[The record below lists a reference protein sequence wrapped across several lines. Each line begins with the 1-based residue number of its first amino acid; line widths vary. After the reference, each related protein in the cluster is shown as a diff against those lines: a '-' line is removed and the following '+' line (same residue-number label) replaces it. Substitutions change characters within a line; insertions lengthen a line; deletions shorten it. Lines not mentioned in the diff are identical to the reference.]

1 MIQQEYKNNVKD
13 VSGNIASTGF
23 NIEINES
30 MFQMLTSNVY
40 NDTILAVI
48 REWSTNACDACL
60 AADKDVKFD
69 VHIPTLA
76 EPYFEVRDYG
86 TGLAPEDIVG
96 LFSNLG
102 ASTKRDSNKYNG
114 TFGIG
119 RMAGLAVSNAFT
131 VESFYKGNHYQY
143 AISMQNGIP
152 VTLHLLDQPTDQPDG
167 LKLSVAVDS
176 DDIRHYEDK
185 ATRLYKFFDH
195 KPTLNV
201 DYLNIELD
209 VKEHISD
216 DWFIQD
222 SNVFNG
228 TNYVVMAQVPYAIP
242 YDSKV
247 DNKGFKNLVIK
258 VPPGSVSFN
267 PGRESL
273 SLNKDTVAYI
283 NKKFKEVEEEYVHN
297 AIIALSKGQT
307 DKEVLD
313 ISHALQQAAPYE
325 VSQKIDPTSFLS
337 GAYQAVTIGSYYST
351 AYSYNV
357 LPSENITKYMSNL
370 AECHYKPSHRIHA
383 KRLANNSYETMS
395 YKHFFS
401 MSHVV
406 VDVKT
411 NFKKQLA
418 SNFTDKSVMYW
429 QRVPGEDIDQ
439 AVAKCKE
446 VLGELSIDYQLA
458 SDILVNFETSST
470 STTVQREGVYASD
483 IVLRAYHVCGSQKI
497 SAEDTKENQ
506 YLYVPLKNTTPD
518 IESFGYSFEE
528 LCAISLKLNNIVL
541 DMPEVKGVPKKYLDQ
556 VKALDNWVP
565 LQDYINDKLPKLV
578 LKKPTSVNLPRFNT
592 NVINL
597 SILDKY
603 PTLIQ
608 DYFREVQSYKSF
620 ITCDTTVT
628 DTRMIDVY
636 SKLGTTFIEY
646 EPKVEVDLDE
656 LETIFPETSKLI
668 VTERYYEPI
677 TESLSLRL
685 AKLEEYYA
693 VHSTN
698 GQ

>member
-23 NIEINES
+23 SIEINES

-40 NDTILAVI
+40 NDPILAVI

-60 AADKDVKFD
+60 AADKEVKFD
-69 VHIPTLA
+69 VHIPTLE

-143 AISMQNGIP
+143 AISMQSGIP
-152 VTLHLLDQPTDQPDG
+152 VTLHLLNQPTDQPDG
-167 LKLSVAVDS
+167 LKLSVAVES
-176 DDIRHYEDK
+176 DEIRYYEDK
-185 ATRLYKFFDH
+185 AKRLYKFFDH
-195 KPTLNV
+195 KPILNV
-201 DYLNIELD
+201 DHLNIELD

-216 DWFIQD
+216 NWFIQD
-222 SNVFNG
+222 SNVFDDS
-228 TNYVVMAQVPYAIP
+228 NYVVMSQVPYAIP

-313 ISHALQQAAPYE
+313 IASTLQDAAPYE
-325 VSQKIDPTSFLS
+325 VGKKIISTSFLS
-337 GAYQAVTIGSYYST
+337 GAYQAIITQSYY
-351 AYSYNV
+351 ARAGNYNV
-357 LPSENITKYMSNL
+357 LPSENITTYMSNL
-370 AECHYKPSHRIHA
+370 AECHYKPKHRIHG
-383 KRLANNSYETMS
+383 KRLANNSYDTMS

-401 MSHVV
+401 ISHVII
-406 VDVKT
+406 DVKT

-429 QRVPGEDIDQ
+429 QKVPGEDIDQ

-446 VLGELSIDYQLA
+446 VLGELSINYELA

-470 STTVQREGVYASD
+470 STVQREGVYASD

-497 SAEDTKENQ
+497 SAEDTTENQ

-518 IESFGYSFEE
+518 IENFGYSFEE
-528 LCAISLKLNNIVL
+528 LCDMYVKLGTLVPDL
-541 DMPEVKGVPKKYLDQ
+541 PKLKGVPKKYLDQ

-565 LQDYINDKLPKLV
+565 LQDYINDKLPKLI
-578 LKKPTSVNLPRFNT
+578 LKKPISIDLPRFNSS
-592 NVINL
+592 VINL

-608 DYFREVQSYKSF
+608 NYYREVQRYKSF
-620 ITCDTTVT
+620 ITCDTTVI

-636 SKLGTTFIEY
+636 TKLGATFIEY

-656 LETIFPETSKLI
+656 LETIFPETTKLI
-668 VTERYYEPI
+668 VTKSYYEPI
-677 TESLSLRL
+677 TESLALRL

-698 GQ
+698 G